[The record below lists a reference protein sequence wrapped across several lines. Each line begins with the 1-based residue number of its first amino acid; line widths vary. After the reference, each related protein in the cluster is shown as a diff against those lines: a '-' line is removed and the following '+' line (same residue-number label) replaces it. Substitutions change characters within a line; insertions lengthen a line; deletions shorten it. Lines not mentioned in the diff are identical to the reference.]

1 MLDCSPN
8 CRLQNG
14 LATYT
19 TKLQNFN
26 VVKQTQITQ
35 GIEISIKPVYQE
47 QYSNP
52 QTDKYV
58 FAYYV
63 TIRNMGEVPVQL
75 LRRHWFIYDSSN
87 RLREV
92 EGEGVIGQTPVIR
105 PGEKFEYNS
114 WTEMHTTIGKMY
126 GYYTMQRI
134 TDGVM
139 IDAEIPE
146 FQLVAPFIQN

>member
-1 MLDCSPN
+1 M
-8 CRLQNG
+8 
-14 LATYT
+14 
-19 TKLQNFN
+19 
-26 VVKQTQITQ
+26 KQTQITQ

-52 QTDKYV
+52 QKEKYV

-63 TIRNMGEVPVQL
+63 TIRNTGEETIQL
-75 LRRHWFIYDSSN
+75 LGRHWFIYDSAN
-87 RLREV
+87 QLREV

-105 PGEKFEYNS
+105 PGEQFKYNS
-114 WTEMHTTIGKMY
+114 WTEMQTTIGKMY
-126 GYYTMQRI
+126 GYYTMQRM

-146 FQLVAPFIQN
+146 FHLIAPFIQN

>member
-1 MLDCSPN
+1 V
-8 CRLQNG
+8 R
-14 LATYT
+14 
-19 TKLQNFN
+19 
-26 VVKQTQITQ
+26 QTQITR

-52 QTDKYV
+52 QKDKYV
-58 FAYYV
+58 FAYHV
-63 TIRNMGEVPVQL
+63 TIRNMGEKTVQL
-75 LRRHWFIYDSSN
+75 LRRHWYIYDSGN

-105 PGEKFEYNS
+105 PGEQFDYNS

-126 GYYTMQRI
+126 GYYTMQII
-134 TDGVM
+134 TTGAM

-146 FQLVAPFIQN
+146 FQLIAPFIQN